1 MQEPLQGPF
10 DIQIGE
16 RRQQRIQIMRTYKSE
31 QFQVTPL
38 EVLNELRLEFES
50 YHENQLAQIFNNLL
64 REIEIKTAL
73 AWAAS

>member
-1 MQEPLQGPF
+1 
-10 DIQIGE
+10 
-16 RRQQRIQIMRTYKSE
+16 MRTYKSE

-38 EVLNELRLEFES
+38 EVLNELRLEFEC
-50 YHENQLAQIFNNLL
+50 YQENQLAKIFNNLL